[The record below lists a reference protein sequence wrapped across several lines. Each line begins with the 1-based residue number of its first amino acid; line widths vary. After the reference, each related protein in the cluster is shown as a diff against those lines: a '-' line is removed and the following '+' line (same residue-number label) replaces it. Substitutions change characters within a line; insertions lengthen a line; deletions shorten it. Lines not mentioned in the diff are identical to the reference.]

1 MLNNYKG
8 CLVGAILGDALG
20 MPSET
25 TTARF
30 STEPTFSRAYKGHP
44 NHNLLPGQYT
54 DDGQLI
60 LISSRILAEG
70 SWDNTNYAKELLR
83 TYTLQKFRYP
93 DGTTFAVCKKIEK
106 TGDLTESGIYSD
118 STGCVG
124 LAIPF
129 ALAFKDR
136 KEMAKEL
143 LTACSVTHTHPGVH
157 AGVIGLALLLNTL
170 LETHD
175 VEAGFTALQ
184 TAAENMDPLLAGKIA
199 NAVRIEKTGM
209 PTADAVSIIGNSSS
223 IYQTIPL
230 TVFFCRRYY
239 IPRELLGIS
248 STCGGNAD
256 TVSLLCGAFSGARFG
271 ISALPEDLI
280 PPLERGGIF
289 ADLAEKLMI
298 REGKTQPEESGE

>member
-30 STEPTFSRAYKGHP
+30 STEPSFARAYKGHP

-70 SWDNTNYAKELLR
+70 AWDNTNYAKELLR

-93 DGTTFAVCKKIEK
+93 DGTTFAACKKIEK
-106 TGDLTESGIYSD
+106 TGDLTGSGIYSD

-184 TAAENMDPLLAGKIA
+184 TAAENMDPPLAGKIA

-223 IYQTIPL
+223 IYQTLPL

-280 PPLERGGIF
+280 PTLERGGIF
-289 ADLAEKLMI
+289 ADLAEKLMN
-298 REGKTQPEESGE
+298 REVKTPTEESGE